1 MPANQLKVNG
11 TTYDINDIRVSIGTA
26 APSDSAGGATN
37 GNIYIRN
44 VAVGTSNGWSYIIRP
59 DGYAECWTRIDCG
72 TPSFGTWGVMHSKDN
87 PTGLTALNFPITFT
101 SAPVVTASVAGGC
114 SGTIFTNAGN
124 VTSTTR
130 AAACGVC
137 TMGSGGSVI
146 VSYHAI
152 GKV

>member
-1 MPANQLKVNG
+1 
-11 TTYDINDIRVSIGTA
+11 
-26 APSDSAGGATN
+26 
-37 GNIYIRN
+37 
-44 VAVGTSNGWSYIIRP
+44 
-59 DGYAECWTRIDCG
+59 
-72 TPSFGTWGVMHSKDN
+72 MHSKDN
-87 PTGLTALNFPITFT
+87 PTGLTALNFPVTFT

>member
-72 TPSFGTWGVMHSKDN
+72 SPSFGTWGVMHSVDN
-87 PTGLTALNFPITFT
+87 PTGLTALNFPVTFT
-101 SAPVVTASVAGGC
+101 EVPVVTASVAGG
-114 SGTIFTNAGN
+114 SVTTFTNAGN
-124 VTSTTR
+124 TTSKTR
-130 AAACGVC
+130 AAACGAC
-137 TMGSGGSVI
+137 TMGSGGSV
-146 VSYHAI
+146 VVCYHAI